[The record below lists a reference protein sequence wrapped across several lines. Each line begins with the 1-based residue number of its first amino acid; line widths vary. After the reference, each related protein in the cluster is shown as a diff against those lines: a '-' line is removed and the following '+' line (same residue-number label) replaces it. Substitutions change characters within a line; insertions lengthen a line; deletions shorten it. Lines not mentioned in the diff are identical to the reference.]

1 MIMSLTLI
9 LLFTYNN
16 TKLTYQAMCSK
27 LKNSGIGMQKAVSLL
42 ILNQNVLSKKVKLK
56 EV

>member
-1 MIMSLTLI
+1 MSLALVV
-9 LLFTYNN
+9 LFTYNS
-16 TKLTYQAMCSK
+16 TKLAYQIMCCK

-42 ILNQNVLSKKVKLK
+42 VLNRNVLSKKVELK

>member
-1 MIMSLTLI
+1 MSLTLI